1 MKVGLLGVTG
11 RAGRGALAVL
21 KHYGCDVLAGCRHP
35 ENNLDVETMTVDL
48 FNKDSL
54 DRFVGRCDLVINCA
68 GPAGLIG
75 DTVAAA
81 CTYRGVPLI
90 DPAGNDTML
99 TKVKKSCGNNGR
111 IILSA
116 GVYPGLC
123 EWLMTFVC
131 ESCSGKIRRIDEVF
145 HDSSALS
152 DNALS
157 DIIES
162 LDSGEGDAF
171 VLWNHS
177 GKQRIDEVTRQSIR
191 TKDGTSIYL
200 LPYFYNEFES
210 ACRKSE
216 PDCAV
221 FYQGFS
227 SPDDIEHLI
236 QMKDKS
242 RADNNATDL
251 FGRVSGNGSF
261 MIILDLIT
269 YDDEYEFRYTLS
281 SDLDS
286 GYVSGAVAAAI
297 AVTYG
302 SEIEDG
308 VHFSAELGRTSEMIK
323 LLKECGLIRLSR
335 SKRKG

>member
-35 ENNLDVETMTVDL
+35 ENDSDVENMTVDL
-48 FNKDSL
+48 FDKDSL
-54 DRFVGRCDLVINCA
+54 AGFVSRCDLVINCT
-68 GPAGLIG
+68 GPARLIG

-81 CTYRGVPLI
+81 CTARGVSLI

-99 TKVKKSCGNNGR
+99 EKVKKSCGNNGR

-123 EWLMTFVC
+123 EWLITFIC
-131 ESCSGKIRRIDEVF
+131 ESCSGKFRRIEEVF
-145 HDSSALS
+145 HDRSALS

-162 LDSGEGDAF
+162 LESGEGDAF
-171 VLWNHS
+171 VFWNHS
-177 GKQRIDEVTRQSIR
+177 SKQRIDEVTRQSIR
-191 TKDGTSIYL
+191 TKDGTPIYL
-200 LPYFYNEFES
+200 LPYFYKELETV
-210 ACRKSE
+210 CRKIK

-236 QMKDKS
+236 QMKNKS
-242 RADNNATDL
+242 KADNNMADL
-251 FGRVSGNGSF
+251 FERVSGNGSF
-261 MIILDLIT
+261 MIISDLIT

-281 SDLDS
+281 SDYDS
-286 GYVSGAVAAAI
+286 GYVSGAAAATI

-302 SEIEDG
+302 FDIGEGI
-308 VHFSAELGRTSEMIK
+308 HFSAELERTSEMIK
-323 LLKECGLIRLSR
+323 MLKECGLIRLSR
-335 SKRKG
+335 SKRKR